1 MVFPPYTYLILRVFT
16 GKNKTPALT
25 KSTNMDIWVVG
36 TSNQLFTRDSY
47 TQVNKNKK

>member
-1 MVFPPYTYLILRVFT
+1 MVFPPYTYLILRIFT
-16 GKNKTPALT
+16 RKNKSPALT